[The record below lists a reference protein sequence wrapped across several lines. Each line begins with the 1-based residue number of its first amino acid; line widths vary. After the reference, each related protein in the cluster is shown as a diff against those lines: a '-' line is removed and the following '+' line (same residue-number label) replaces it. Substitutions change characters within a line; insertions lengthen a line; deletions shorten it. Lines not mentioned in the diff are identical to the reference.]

1 MVNKMA
7 AKEKIKKKTEQKEEI
22 KKDRF
27 LILHNDDYHTF
38 DYVID
43 ALIDV
48 CEHEPNQAIQCTMLV
63 HYKGQ
68 CDVKK
73 GSFSYLRPMRKALT
87 DRDLKATID

>member
-1 MVNKMA
+1 MA
-7 AKEKIKKKTEQKEEI
+7 AKEKIKDRTDEKEKV
-22 KKDRF
+22 KKDRL

-38 DYVID
+38 DYVIE

-48 CEHEPNQAIQCTMLV
+48 CGHEMEQAIQCTMLV

-73 GSFSYLRPMRKALT
+73 GSFTYLSPLRKALA
-87 DRDLKATID
+87 DRELTATID